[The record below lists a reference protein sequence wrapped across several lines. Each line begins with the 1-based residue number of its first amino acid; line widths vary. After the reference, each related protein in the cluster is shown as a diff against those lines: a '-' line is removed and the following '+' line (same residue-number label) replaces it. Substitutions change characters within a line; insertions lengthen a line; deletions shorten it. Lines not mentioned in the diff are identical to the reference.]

1 MSDISPDEFDLDVRL
16 GPSLFHAA
24 GSHQIGGAHQP
35 PTLFGDTCPCQ
46 EAPQTPTLFGDT
58 CGCPEAPQRPTLFGD
73 TCQDTCEERGCGVTN
88 PAVCDTGTCNL
99 GCQTD
104 TCETCGCNTSE
115 TCTEVCANPDAV
127 TFGKDP
133 MGCDEAS
140 GGDDTCSG
148 CPSDT
153 VGACDPDQP

>member
-16 GPSLFHAA
+16 EPSLFYAA
-24 GSHQIGGAHQP
+24 GRHQIGGAHQP
-35 PTLFGDTCPCQ
+35 PTLFGDTCPCH
-46 EAPQTPTLFGDT
+46 
-58 CGCPEAPQRPTLFGD
+58 EAPQRPTLVGD
-73 TCQDTCEERGCGVTN
+73 TCPCHEAPQPPTLFPTCENT
-88 PAVCDTGTCNL
+88 CDPQCPIQSVNA
-99 GCQTD
+99 CESD

-115 TCTEVCANPDAV
+115 TCTEKCANPDAV

-133 MGCDEAS
+133 MGCDDAS

-153 VGACDPDQP
+153 VGACDPDVP